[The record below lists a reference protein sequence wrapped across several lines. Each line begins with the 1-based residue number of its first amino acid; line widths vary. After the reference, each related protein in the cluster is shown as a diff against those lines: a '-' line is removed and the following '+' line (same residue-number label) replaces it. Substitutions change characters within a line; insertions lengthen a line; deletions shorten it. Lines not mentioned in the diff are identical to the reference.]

1 MNETASG
8 QTTPFE
14 WAGPRRTIAASERD
28 GRQVML
34 SRPRRRC
41 RRMPNRSHAHKL
53 VSTRRRALSPNAE
66 IFTQNRKKPENGSLD
81 SPPSRRVQF
90 TRATQGGRN
99 KARQA
104 QEYTYTYIEN
114 VVRVCVCGCACVYVC
129 VCDTTLIK

>member
-28 GRQVML
+28 GRHLML

-66 IFTQNRKKPENGSLD
+66 IFTQNRKKTRKRFTRLAAEPQS
-81 SPPSRRVQF
+81 SVHSSYSRRTQQG
-90 TRATQGGRN
+90 TPSARIYIYIYRKRRACLCLWLCLCLC
-99 KARQA
+99 
-104 QEYTYTYIEN
+104 
-114 VVRVCVCGCACVYVC
+114 VCV
-129 VCDTTLIK
+129 